1 MRVATIS
8 KISPFLLFVAAALFA
23 AAPFGG
29 SSARAQDDFDDE
41 FDDSETS
48 EEGAPAEGDSA
59 EGGGAAEGESAD
71 EEGAEGESA
80 AAPESEEAAAQ
91 LRAQRFLS
99 HNSIDGAVG
108 GFQVVDAGS
117 GPRGTFR
124 LQLATHFF
132 SASDFLNEGDT
143 NGQVGGVLSVSW
155 TPLDFL
161 EVFGTIS
168 SYANSNDT
176 ESPSLF
182 QVLGDTT
189 LGAKGF
195 YTLPKQ
201 PWLTVGG
208 DLTLHLLNTVG
219 DIGLV
224 GKSTS
229 LGIRGNV
236 TGDFRRLARP
246 LPIVARFNLQYFVDN
261 SSQLT
266 NQIERQRYDALDPA
280 DRDPDYGDETRNL
293 LSRVERFALGI
304 NRLDRLTL
312 ALGVEAPL
320 KAAENFFISPMLEW
334 RLGVPVNRQGY
345 KCLFVP
351 SAAGSE
357 TPIAGDD
364 GCLDFQGV
372 SSFPQTLTIGARV
385 LPPVRGLSA
394 FAAVDIGLTG
404 VSTSVRELA
413 ATAPYNVMLGV
424 GYAYDTRPQVERFET
439 IREVPVE
446 VVREAPLPP
455 KGRVHGVIVE
465 RGAGTAVAGAVISF
479 PSRSLTA
486 LHAADDG
493 TFTTYEFD
501 PGEVQLSVGHPEY
514 NTGTCAATIP
524 APAAPAT
531 PASAGESAPAPQ
543 VVTVEVRCE
552 LEPLPRVGN
561 VRGNV
566 SGDSGAAVGGAS
578 VAISGPS
585 SRQATTDAS
594 GGFSLE
600 GLTPGSYTARV
611 EAQGFFLKT
620 ATFDVRPRETT
631 NASITLVTKP
641 ARATVTVSRREIVI
655 RRQINF
661 ATDSDVIE
669 ASSTALLTEI
679 ADVML
684 RNPQIT
690 KVEIQGHTDNVGSAD
705 HNLDLSQRRADAV
718 RRWLV
723 EQGGVE
729 SSRLESKGFGSTRP
743 LVPNITPA
751 NRARNRRS
759 QFIILEQTGG

>member
-1 MRVATIS
+1 MRIATVS
-8 KISPFLLFVAAALFA
+8 KVHFFLVLFA
-23 AAPFGG
+23 AAFLVAASLVP
-29 SSARAQDDFDDE
+29 SMVRAQDDFEDE
-41 FDDSETS
+41 FDTADSS
-48 EEGAPAEGDSA
+48 EPSTVEGDAPAGDDADTADDGEAAPATDAAS
-59 EGGGAAEGESAD
+59 AAEPGDA
-71 EEGAEGESA
+71 AER
-80 AAPESEEAAAQ
+80 
-91 LRAQRFLS
+91 LRAQRFQA
-99 HNSIDGAVG
+99 HNTWG
-108 GFQVVDAGS
+108 GPTGGIRVVDAG
-117 GPRGTFR
+117 GGGRGTFR
-124 LQLATHFF
+124 LQLGTNFF
-132 SASDFLNEGDT
+132 SATDFLNEGDT
-143 NGQVGGVLSVSW
+143 NGQVGGALSLSW
-155 TPLDFL
+155 TPFDFL

-195 YTLPKQ
+195 YTLPKL

-208 DLTLHLLNTVG
+208 DLTLALLNTVG

-246 LPIVARFNLQYFVDN
+246 LPIVARFNLQYFLDN

-266 NQIERQRYDALDPA
+266 NSIERQRYDALDPG

-304 NRLDRLTL
+304 NRVDRLTF

-320 KAAENFFISPMLEW
+320 KAAENFVISPMLEW
-334 RLGVPVNRQGY
+334 RLAVPINRQGY
-345 KCLFVP
+345 SCLFVP
-351 SAAGSE
+351 SAPGSV

-364 GCLDFQGV
+364 GCLDIQGA
-372 SSFPQTLTIGARV
+372 SSFPQTLTLGVRV
-385 LPPVRGLSA
+385 LPPFRGLAA

-404 VSTSVRELA
+404 VTTSVRELA

-424 GYAYDTRPQVERFET
+424 GYAYDTRPQVERVET
-439 IREVPVE
+439 IREVQVE

-455 KGRVHGVIVE
+455 KGRIHGVVVE
-465 RGAGTAVAGAVISF
+465 RGVGTAVAGAVISF
-479 PSRSLTA
+479 PARALTA
-486 LHAADDG
+486 LHAAEDG
-493 TFTTYEFD
+493 TFTTYELE
-501 PGEVQLSVGHPEY
+501 PGDVQLSVAHPEY
-514 NTGTCAATIP
+514 NTGTCVATIP
-524 APAAPAT
+524 TPAAPAT
-531 PASAGESAPAPQ
+531 PAPAGEPTPAREIA
-543 VVTVEVRCE
+543 TVEVRCE
-552 LEPLPRVGN
+552 LEPLPRLGN
-561 VRGNV
+561 VRANV
-566 SGDSGAAVGGAS
+566 TGDSGAAVGGAS
-578 VAISGPS
+578 VAITGPM

-600 GLTPGSYTARV
+600 GLTPGSYTARL
-611 EAQGFFLKT
+611 EAEGFFLKT
-620 ATFDVRPRETT
+620 ATFDVRPRETS
-631 NASITLVTKP
+631 NLSVTLVSKP
-641 ARATVTVSRREIVI
+641 TRATVTVSRREIVI

-669 ASSTALLTEI
+669 ASSTALLSEI

-684 RNPQIT
+684 RNPQLT

-718 RRWLV
+718 RRWLT

-729 SSRLESKGFGSTRP
+729 SSRLEAKGFGSTRP

-759 QFIILEQTGG
+759 QFIILEQSGS

>member
-8 KISPFLLFVAAALFA
+8 KISPFLLLMAAALFA
-23 AAPFGG
+23 VAPFAT
-29 SSARAQDDFDDE
+29 SSARAQDDFEDE
-41 FDDSETS
+41 FDDSEGSGDAASSDGDAAGDDANAETTA
-48 EEGAPAEGDSA
+48 ETGDAEAAAP
-59 EGGGAAEGESAD
+59 
-71 EEGAEGESA
+71 
-80 AAPESEEAAAQ
+80 APESEEAAAQ

-99 HNSIDGAVG
+99 QNTWGGAVG
-108 GFQVVDAGS
+108 GIRVVDAGS

-124 LQLATHFF
+124 LQLGTQFF

-143 NGQVGGVLSVSW
+143 NTQVGGVLSLSW

-176 ESPSLF
+176 ESPALF

-195 YTLPKQ
+195 YTLPRQ

-208 DLTLHLLNTVG
+208 DLTLNLLNTVG

-246 LPIVARFNLQYFVDN
+246 LPIVARFNMQYFIDN

-280 DRDPDYGDETRNL
+280 DRDPDFGDETRNL

-304 NRLDRLTL
+304 NRLDRLTF

-334 RLGVPVNRQGY
+334 RLAVPINRQGY

-351 SAAGSE
+351 SAPGSE
-357 TPIAGDD
+357 TPVAGDD
-364 GCLDFQGV
+364 GCLDIQGV

-404 VSTSVRELA
+404 VSAAVRELA

-439 IREVPVE
+439 VREVQVE
-446 VVREAPLPP
+446 VVRQAPLPP
-455 KGRVHGVIVE
+455 KGRVRGVVVE
-465 RGAGTAVAGAVISF
+465 RGSGTAVAGAVVSF
-479 PSRSLTA
+479 PARALTA
-486 LHAADDG
+486 LHAAEDG
-493 TFTTYEFD
+493 TFTTYELD

-524 APAAPAT
+524 VPAAPAT
-531 PASAGESAPAPQ
+531 PAPAGEAAPARE
-543 VVTVEVRCE
+543 VATVEVRCE
-552 LEPLPRVGN
+552 LEPLPRLGN
-561 VRGNV
+561 VRASV
-566 SGDSGAAVGGAS
+566 TGDTGAAVGGAS
-578 VAISGPS
+578 VSITGPM
-585 SRQATTDAS
+585 SRQANTDAA

-611 EAQGFFLKT
+611 EAAGFFLKT

-641 ARATVTVSRREIVI
+641 SRATVTVSRREIVI

-690 KVEIQGHTDNVGSAD
+690 RVEIQGHTDNVGSAD
-705 HNLDLSQRRADAV
+705 HNLDLSQRRADSV

-729 SSRLESKGFGSTRP
+729 SSRLESKGYGSTRP

-759 QFIILEQTGG
+759 QFIIQEQTGG

>member
-8 KISPFLLFVAAALFA
+8 KKSPFLLLVAAALFA
-23 AAPFGG
+23 AAPFAT
-29 SSARAQDDFDDE
+29 STVRAQDDFEDE
-41 FDDSETS
+41 FDDSEGS
-48 EEGAPAEGDSA
+48 ED
-59 EGGGAAEGESAD
+59 AASSDGEAGGESAD
-71 EEGAEGESA
+71 TETTTESDDAEGAA
-80 AAPESEEAAAQ
+80 PAPESEEAAAQ

-99 HNSIDGAVG
+99 QNTWGGAVG
-108 GFQVVDAGS
+108 GIRVVDAGS

-124 LQLATHFF
+124 LQLGTQFF

-143 NGQVGGVLSVSW
+143 NTQVGGVLSLSW

-176 ESPSLF
+176 ESPALF

-189 LGAKGF
+189 VGAKGF
-195 YTLPKQ
+195 YTLPRQ

-208 DLTLHLLNTVG
+208 DLTLNLLNTVG

-246 LPIVARFNLQYFVDN
+246 LPIVARFNLQYFIDN

-266 NQIERQRYDALDPA
+266 NKIERQRYDALDPA

-304 NRLDRLTL
+304 NRLDRLSFS
-312 ALGVEAPL
+312 LGVEAPL
-320 KAAENFFISPMLEW
+320 KAAENFYISPMLEW
-334 RLGVPVNRQGY
+334 RLGVPINRQGY

-351 SAAGSE
+351 SAPGSE
-357 TPIAGDD
+357 TPVAGDD
-364 GCLDFQGV
+364 GCLDIQGV

-404 VSTSVRELA
+404 VSTAVRELA

-439 IREVPVE
+439 IREVQVE
-446 VVREAPLPP
+446 VVRQAPLPP
-455 KGRVHGVIVE
+455 KGRVRGVVVE
-465 RGAGTAVAGAVISF
+465 RGSGTAIAGAVVSF
-479 PSRSLTA
+479 PARAVTA
-486 LHAADDG
+486 LHAAEDG

-531 PASAGESAPAPQ
+531 PAPAGESAPARE
-543 VVTVEVRCE
+543 VATVEVRCE
-552 LEPLPRVGN
+552 LEPLPRLGN
-561 VRGNV
+561 VRVNI

-578 VAISGPS
+578 VSITGPM
-585 SRQATTDAS
+585 SRQANTDAAGS
-594 GGFSLE
+594 FSLE

-611 EAQGFFLKT
+611 EAAGFFLKT

-641 ARATVTVSRREIVI
+641 SRATVTVSRREIVI

-690 KVEIQGHTDNVGSAD
+690 RVEIQGHTDNVGSAD
-705 HNLDLSQRRADAV
+705 HNLDLSQRRADSV

-729 SSRLESKGFGSTRP
+729 SSRLESKGYGSTRP

-759 QFIILEQTGG
+759 QFIIQEQTGS